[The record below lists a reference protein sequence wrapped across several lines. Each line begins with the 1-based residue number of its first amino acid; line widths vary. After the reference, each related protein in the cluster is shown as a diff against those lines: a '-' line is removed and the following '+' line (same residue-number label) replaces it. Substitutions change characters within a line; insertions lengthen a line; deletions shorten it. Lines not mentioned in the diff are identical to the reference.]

1 MGPTAGQI
9 REELDH
15 HRDDAA
21 GRLAELEHRVESMTE
36 EARTQVQEATGEI
49 RTQVEDTKQQIQQT
63 FDIKYQLQE
72 NPLIAVGGGLLL
84 GFLLGGGLSGGG
96 GGGYQGQSGQGS
108 SAVTRHLRESMMQS
122 ARSSGLSDTM
132 SAAGSALLSEVTKT
146 VKGAIGQSGSGGGRS

>member
-1 MGPTAGQI
+1 MGPTASQI
-9 REELDH
+9 RQELDQ
-15 HRDDAA
+15 HRDDAS
-21 GRLAELEHRVESMTE
+21 GRLAELENRVGSMTDQARSQVE
-36 EARTQVQEATGEI
+36 EATDEI

-63 FDIKYQLQE
+63 FDVKYQLRE

-96 GGGYQGQSGQGS
+96 GGAYQGQSGQGS

-122 ARSSGLSDTM
+122 ARSSGLSDTV

-146 VKGAIGQSGSGGGRS
+146 VKGAVGQSGQSGNRS

>member
-1 MGPTAGQI
+1 MGPTASQI

-21 GRLAELEHRVESMTE
+21 SRLAELENRVGAMTE
-36 EARTQVQEATGEI
+36 QARSQVEEATDEI
-49 RTQVEDTKQQIQQT
+49 RTQVVDTKQQIQQT
-63 FDIKYQLQE
+63 FDLKYQLQE

-84 GFLLGGGLSGGG
+84 GFLLGGGLSGG

-132 SAAGSALLSEVTKT
+132 SAAGSALLSEVTKS
-146 VKGAIGQSGSGGGRS
+146 VKGAVGQSGSGSSRR